1 MTCGIRYEAAGYQRA
16 LDAREDLHGD
26 IAWPLLAD
34 CELPSCHTLAN
45 NIFQPVEMHLGE

>member
-1 MTCGIRYEAAGYQRA
+1 MRRPGISAPWTLAKIC
-16 LDAREDLHGD
+16 

-34 CELPSCHTLAN
+34 CELPSRHTLAN